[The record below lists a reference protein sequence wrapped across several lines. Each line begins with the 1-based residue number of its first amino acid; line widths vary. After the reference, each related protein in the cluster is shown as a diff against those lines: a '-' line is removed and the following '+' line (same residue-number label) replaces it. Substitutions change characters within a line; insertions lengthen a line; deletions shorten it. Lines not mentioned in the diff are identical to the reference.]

1 MPVKNATR
9 NTIIASRSRI
19 ADSAVGRAVG
29 LMFSKPT
36 QAAMVLKFAKETPV
50 SLHTFFV
57 FFPIDIIL
65 ADGGLRVVELLKAM
79 PPFSTY
85 SARQKAKFVIEVP
98 SGTIAKSKTRVGDRL
113 TFLRIVEKRFANGR
127 RITVSKES

>member
-1 MPVKNATR
+1 MPVKNVTR

-19 ADSAVGRAVG
+19 ADSALERAVG

-36 QAAMVLKFAKETPV
+36 RAAMVLKFAKETPI

-65 ADGGLRVVELLKAM
+65 ADSALRVVGIVKGM

-85 SARQKAKFVIEVP
+85 SADKKARFVVEVP

-113 TFLRIVEKRFANGR
+113 TFLRIVERKTGNGK
-127 RITVSKES
+127 RITVCRA

>member
-1 MPVKNATR
+1 MPVKNVTR
-9 NTIIASRSRI
+9 NTIIASRSKI
-19 ADSAVGRAVG
+19 ADSALGRAVG

-36 QAAMVLKFAKETPV
+36 QAAMVLKFAKETPI

-65 ADGGLRVVELLKAM
+65 ADSALRVVGIVKGM

-85 SARQKAKFVIEVP
+85 SADQKAKFVVEVP
-98 SGTIAKSKTRVGDRL
+98 SGTRAKSKTRVGDRL

-127 RITVSKES
+127 RITVSRA

>member
-1 MPVKNATR
+1 MAVKNVTR
-9 NTIIASRSRI
+9 NTLIALRSRI
-19 ADSAVGRAVG
+19 ADSAISRAVG

-36 QAAMVLKFAKETPV
+36 QTAMVLKFARESV
-50 SLHTFFV
+50 ISLHTFFV

-65 ADGGLRVVELLKAM
+65 ADSELRVVELLREM

-85 SARQKAKFVIEVP
+85 SAKQKAKFVVEVP

-113 TFLRIVEKRFANGR
+113 AFLQVVEKKFANGR
-127 RITVSKES
+127 RITVRKA

>member
-1 MPVKNATR
+1 MPVKNVTR
-9 NTIIASRSRI
+9 NTIIASRSKI
-19 ADSAVGRAVG
+19 ADSAVSRAVG

-85 SARQKAKFVIEVP
+85 SARQKARFVVEVP

-127 RITVSKES
+127 RITVSRA

>member
-1 MPVKNATR
+1 MPVKNVTR
-9 NTIIASRSRI
+9 NTLIALRSRI
-19 ADSAVGRAVG
+19 ADSAVSRAVG

-36 QAAMVLKFAKETPV
+36 QTAMVLKFAKESAI

-65 ADGGLRVVELLKAM
+65 VDSMLNVVELLPRM

-85 SARQKAKFVIEVP
+85 SANQKARFVVEVP
-98 SGTIAKSKTRVGDRL
+98 AGTIAKSKTRVGDRL
-113 TFLRIVEKRFANGR
+113 TFLRIVEKKFANGR
-127 RITVSKES
+127 RITVSKA